1 MNIICIKLLLFFRIS
16 YGNYEYGNYES
27 SVDLLDVVHPPLL
40 YIYIFRCKLKMQ
52 MEFGDVA
59 TKCHENH
66 PKTKIK
72 QTKEQDLENG

>member
-1 MNIICIKLLLFFRIS
+1 MYKVVVFFRIC

-27 SVDLLDVVHPPLL
+27 SVDLLDDIHPPLFFFVFL
-40 YIYIFRCKLKMQ
+40 MQ
-52 MEFGDVA
+52 IKNVHMEFGDVA
-59 TKCHENH
+59 TKCHESH